1 MADASTRYY
10 DVKDFSLINTTLK
23 DTLFFRTEFK
33 GGSEYNDSYNL
44 NFYHTFNKDNKSV
57 IGLKKSDVSF
67 KGNTWILNKE
77 GNTKNKV
84 ILNRTLDSITIEE
97 IVMNNDNREQIRL
110 KGQLADSTYK
120 DLELQFKIVSLN
132 KIAPAIDSLN
142 LTGEI
147 NGILNLRQEDG
158 VYLPIC
164 NLDIQ
169 DFGVNGV
176 DLGQLKIGMVGN
188 KDLTEFVVNSQI
200 TENNIE
206 KLGLFGK
213 VTNKNNE
220 PKADVVARFSNFDL
234 APFSPLGE
242 GVITNIRGNLNG
254 SAQIRGDIE
263 NPDIGKHSSETSL
276 DHYQEFD
283 YVIQND
289 YQDLDVENNVRDII
303 KKLN

>member
-1 MADASTRYY
+1 M
-10 DVKDFSLINTTLK
+10 
-23 DTLFFRTEFK
+23 
-33 GGSEYNDSYNL
+33 
-44 NFYHTFNKDNKSV
+44 
-57 IGLKKSDVSF
+57 
-67 KGNTWILNKE
+67 NKE

-188 KDLTEFVVNSQI
+188 KDLTEFVVN
-200 TENNIE
+200 NIE

-220 PKADVVARFSNFDL
+220 PKADVVASFSNFDL

-263 NPDIGKHSSETSL
+263 NPDISGLLTL
-276 DHYQEFD
+276 DNAEHECRFRWYHKTQ
-283 YVIQND
+283 
-289 YQDLDVENNVRDII
+289 L
-303 KKLN
+303 L